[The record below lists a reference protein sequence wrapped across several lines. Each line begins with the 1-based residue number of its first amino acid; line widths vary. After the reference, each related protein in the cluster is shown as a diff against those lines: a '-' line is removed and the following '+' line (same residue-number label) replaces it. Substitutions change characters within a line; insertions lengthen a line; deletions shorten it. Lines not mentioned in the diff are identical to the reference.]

1 MDRFRDTAPFFV
13 TDILTLIGSW
23 YAFYFI
29 RFELGWLDVA
39 VNVTPPH
46 LLLPAV
52 VVAFFWILIFATF
65 GLYRNLYLISR
76 FDEVVRILKVSIIG
90 VLILF
95 FLLFID
101 SMGWNQGNLDSVKY
115 VTFMYWMVVFSCVS
129 VGRLV
134 VLSYQIR
141 QVKRGKGVH
150 KAFIVGIGEMAT
162 QIHENIKRHAL
173 SGMNVIGYVSESPTS
188 IKDINGIPVVG
199 TIEDV
204 NRLIREH
211 DVKDV
216 LVAVDPAH
224 ENVLIRI
231 LDAIEIPDVSV
242 KLVPNF
248 YQLISGMNQTNQ
260 IHGLPLIEVMP
271 DPMPSWEKVA
281 KRTMDL
287 AFSLVILVVLLPVMI
302 VVAVLVKLT
311 SKGPV
316 IFAQNRVGLHGHEF
330 TIYKFRTMITDA
342 EKATGPV
349 FAQKRDP
356 RITPLGFWMRKLRL
370 DELPQLWN
378 VLKGDMSLVGPR
390 PERPFFVDQF
400 KKEIPLYSR
409 RLRVKPGITGWAQVK
424 WKYDESFED
433 VVEKTKYDLFYVEN
447 ISLRMDI
454 KILLNTIMTVI
465 TGKGQ

>member
-1 MDRFRDTAPFFV
+1 MDRFRDTAPFFIV
-13 TDILTLIGSW
+13 DALTLIGSW
-23 YAFYFI
+23 YAFYFL
-29 RFELGWLDVA
+29 RFEWGWLDEGRKL
-39 VNVTPPH
+39 TPPD
-46 LLLPAV
+46 LLLPAI
-52 VVAFFWILIFATF
+52 VVAFFWILILATF

-76 FDEVVRILKVSIIG
+76 FDEVIRVLKVTLIG

-101 SMGWNQGNLDSVKY
+101 SMGWDRGNLDSVKY
-115 VTFMYWMVVFSCVS
+115 VTLMYWITVFVS
-129 VGRLV
+129 LTIGRMIL
-134 VLSYQIR
+134 LSVQIR
-141 QVKRGKGVH
+141 QVKQGKGVH
-150 KAFIVGIGEMAT
+150 KAFIVGMGGMAT
-162 QIHENIKRHAL
+162 HIHENILRHKL
-173 SGMNVIGYVSESPTS
+173 SGMNVIGFISESTDSPAEF
-188 IKDINGIPVVG
+188 NGLPVVG
-199 TIEDV
+199 TIDDI
-204 NRLIREH
+204 NRLILEH

-216 LVAVDPAH
+216 IVAIDPSH
-224 ENVLIRI
+224 EDVLIRI
-231 LDAIEIPDVSV
+231 LDAVEIPDVSV

-271 DPMPSWEKVA
+271 DPMPSWEKVV
-281 KRTMDL
+281 KRSMDL
-287 AFSLVILVVLLPVMI
+287 VFSLLILIVLSPVMLL
-302 VVAVLVKLT
+302 VAVLVKLT
-311 SKGPV
+311 STGPA
-316 IFAQNRVGLHGHEF
+316 IFAQNRVGLHGREF
-330 TIYKFRTMITDA
+330 TIFKFRTMVADA

-349 FAQKRDP
+349 FAQKQDP
-356 RITPLGFWMRKLRL
+356 RITPLGLWMRKLRL

-390 PERPFFVDQF
+390 PERPYFVDRF

-447 ISLRMDI
+447 ISLRMDL
-454 KILLNTIMTVI
+454 KILLNTIVTVI